1 MRISVF
7 GLVTGMAVIGNAAQ
21 AQAPTA
27 GETSPR
33 PVTSQSTNYDAV
45 FFARF
50 APRTALDMV
59 GQLPGFAL
67 DIGNNAVR
75 GFSQAAGNV
84 VIDGARPSSKT
95 ETLESALAR
104 IPARRVQRIE
114 VGRGDQ
120 FGSDYATKS
129 QVANIV
135 LTAGGGLDGSVTGS
149 LRRRFTGRIVPDVAA
164 TALLKRGASSFSLS
178 AGTGVTDSIEEGTDR
193 LTAIPGGQLTEYRR
207 KVNDIRQRD
216 AYVSGSWAL
225 EKDVTH
231 SVRINFRY
239 EPHYNPLYQRNHVIP
254 ASGPERDDSLVQDYR
269 ANVIEL
275 GGDITR
281 PLVGGSIKLVGLFNR
296 VHRDHQDSVVNRLT
310 AGSVVGGFSQSDV
323 ATRGET
329 IGKLSWA
336 RSNLAGFSFEAGG
349 EIALN
354 SLNDKVDLFV
364 IGSGG
369 NKTRIDLPIDHATV
383 REKRV
388 EVYVNSGREI
398 SPQLRVD
405 AGLTVE
411 TSKLKV
417 RGDTRADRSLRFPKP
432 SLTLDY
438 RARQGWHGQFSI
450 KRTVAQLD
458 FYDFISAATLSSGQV
473 SGGNAELLP
482 QRAWEL
488 AATIEHPLWGD
499 GVIKIDLA
507 RQQIALLQD
516 RILSPEGFDAPGNV
530 GSGTLSSA
538 TLTIDAPLQRFGI
551 SGTRFKADVT
561 VQRTRVKDPITAG
574 RRGFSGYFPEW
585 SWEASLRRDAGKFAY
600 GAKVQDRARIAF
612 YRGDEIDANQSL
624 GPYATAFVEYRLDPR
639 TTVTFD
645 IENALDNGGGRDRLF
660 YVPDR
665 KAASPAFREIRERN
679 SHVALSVT
687 YKRSFASSRS

>member
-1 MRISVF
+1 MRILIF
-7 GLVTGMAVIGNAAQ
+7 GLVTGMIAVVNAAH
-21 AQAPTA
+21 AQTGSPEAKQSKPDNSRA
-27 GETSPR
+27 TS
-33 PVTSQSTNYDAV
+33 YDAA
-45 FFARF
+45 FFLRF

-67 DIGNNAVR
+67 DVGNTSVR

-135 LTAGGGLDGSVTGS
+135 LTSGGGFDGSVTGS
-149 LRRRFTGRIVPDVAA
+149 LRRRFTGKIVPDVAA

-193 LTAIPGGQLTEYRR
+193 LTSVPGGELVEHRR

-216 AYVSGSWAL
+216 SYVSGSWAL
-225 EKDVTH
+225 EKDAAH

-239 EPHYNPLYQRNHVIP
+239 EPHYNPLYQRNHVVP
-254 ASGPERDDSLVQDYR
+254 ASGPERDDRLVQDYR
-269 ANVIEL
+269 TDVFEL
-275 GGDITR
+275 GGDVTR
-281 PLVGGSIKLVGLFNR
+281 PLAGGAIKLVGLFNR
-296 VHRDHQDSVVNRLT
+296 VHRDHQDSVVNRLS

-329 IGKLSWA
+329 IGKLSWT
-336 RSNLAGFSFEAGG
+336 RSDLAGFSFETGG

-354 SLNDKVDLFV
+354 SLDDKVDLFV
-364 IGSGG
+364 IAAGG
-369 NKTRIDLPIDHATV
+369 EKTRIDLPIDDATV
-383 REKRV
+383 REKRA
-388 EVYVNSGREI
+388 EVYVNAGRQI
-398 SPQLRVD
+398 STQLRVD
-405 AGLTVE
+405 AGLTDE
-411 TSKLKV
+411 MSKLKV
-417 RGDTRADRSLRFPKP
+417 RGDTQADRSLRFAKP
-432 SLTLDY
+432 SLTIDY
-438 RARQGWHGQFSI
+438 RAKRGWHGQLSI

-488 AATIEHPLWGD
+488 QASIEHPLWGD
-499 GVIKIDLA
+499 GVVKIDLA

-516 RILSPEGFDAPGNV
+516 RILSPDGYDAPGNI
-530 GSGTLSSA
+530 GSGILSSA
-538 TLTIDAPLQRFGI
+538 TLTIDAPLQRFGL
-551 SGTRFKADVT
+551 SGTRFKADAT
-561 VQRTRVKDPITAG
+561 VQRTRVKDPITGG

-600 GAKVQDRARIAF
+600 GAKVQNRARIAF

-624 GPYATAFVEYRLDPR
+624 GPYATAFVEYRPSAR

-645 IENALDNGGGRDRLF
+645 VDNLLNNGGGRDRLF
-660 YVPDR
+660 YLPDR
-665 KAASPAFREIRERN
+665 RAPSPAQREIRERN
-679 SHVALSVT
+679 SHVSFGVT
-687 YKRSFASSRS
+687 YKRSFGGIRT